1 MLAFQPRIR
10 FARKCQSP
18 LTTGEDAGFAQPREP
33 IPVVLARDEELG
45 LHNDHNGGV
54 EDGDTDEALPPPPP
68 AYGLWRSS
76 VVCLSLF
83 SRFGWLRGILTYSH
97 SP

>member
-10 FARKCQSP
+10 FTRKCQSP
-18 LTTGEDAGFAQPREP
+18 LNTGEDAEFAQPTQP

-45 LHNDHNGGV
+45 LHNVDNGGV
-54 EDGDTDEALPPPPP
+54 EDEDTDVALPPPPP

-76 VVCLSLF
+76 VVCL
-83 SRFGWLRGILTYSH
+83 
-97 SP
+97 P